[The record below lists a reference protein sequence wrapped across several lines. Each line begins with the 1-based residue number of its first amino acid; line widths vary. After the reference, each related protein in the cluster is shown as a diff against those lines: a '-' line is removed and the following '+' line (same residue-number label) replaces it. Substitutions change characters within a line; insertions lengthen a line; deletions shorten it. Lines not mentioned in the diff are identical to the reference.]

1 MSNSFTTPWTV
12 TCQAPLSIGFP
23 RQDYW
28 SGLSLPSL
36 GNLPEP
42 GITRAYPAWQAGSL
56 LLSHLGSP

>member
-1 MSNSFTTPWTV
+1 MSNSFAIPRTV
-12 TCQAPLSIGFP
+12 TRQAPLSIEFP

-42 GITRAYPAWQAGSL
+42 EIKLTSPAWQAGSL

>member
-1 MSNSFTTPWTV
+1 MSNSFAIPWTV
-12 TCQAPLSIGFP
+12 TRQAPLSIEFP

-42 GITRAYPAWQAGSL
+42 GIKLTPPAWQAGSL